1 MPVKQYLQLKD
12 RCVLASHLIDRE
24 LMAVALGIK
33 DMKME
38 QREASCQEGAKILP
52 EMC

>member
-1 MPVKQYLQLKD
+1 MQVGSMPVKLLD
-12 RCVLASHLIDRE
+12 RCVLASHLLDRE

-38 QREASCQEGAKILP
+38 QQEASC
-52 EMC
+52 